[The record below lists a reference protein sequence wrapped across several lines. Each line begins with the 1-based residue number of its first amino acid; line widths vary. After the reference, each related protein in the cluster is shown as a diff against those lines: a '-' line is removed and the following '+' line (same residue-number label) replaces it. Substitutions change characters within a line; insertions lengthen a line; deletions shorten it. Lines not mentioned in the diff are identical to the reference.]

1 MKKQKKSR
9 KNDPINKLA
18 LATTILGLVKV
29 ILEIVKI
36 LLE

>member
-9 KNDPINKLA
+9 KNDPINKLV